1 MNYIRITKENIDK
14 EHICCAMSGKQSV
27 AKKEWLRQRFDDGLV
42 FYRSEERGKCFIEYI
57 PAENAWVPIAADGCL
72 QRVPCG
78 RHIRLRDQSHVP
90 FH

>member
-42 FYRSEERGKCFIEYI
+42 FYRSAERGKCFIEYI
-57 PAENAWVPIAADGCL
+57 PAEIFSRIKNSWRRQVCKIDFTPLFLC
-72 QRVPCG
+72 C
-78 RHIRLRDQSHVP
+78 
-90 FH
+90 F